1 MITSMAEFT
10 KNSPFVENNKKN
22 NKQANIT
29 KISNN
34 YVLHLTVHIFMK
46 YFLWNWKSENVHAR
60 DVQGNINAY
69 SSLTLLDG
77 EVVKLQT
84 DSILHEGGCWEVLAL
99 VHDRLGW

>member
-1 MITSMAEFT
+1 
-10 KNSPFVENNKKN
+10 
-22 NKQANIT
+22 
-29 KISNN
+29 
-34 YVLHLTVHIFMK
+34 MK
-46 YFLWNWKSENVHAR
+46 YFLWNWKSENVDAR